1 MRFFYTQ
8 LFVFLFTCQ
17 FCMSATHDRI
27 NVLNTFKAWCD
38 HKQIPKLPSTSI
50 LLEEPEYFLFSPASK
65 VQKAMQEWD
74 STYPETGYMIQFCF
88 REKWKKG
95 VIHQVNVYLTL

>member
-1 MRFFYTQ
+1 MNY
-8 LFVFLFTCQ
+8 
-17 FCMSATHDRI
+17 
-27 NVLNTFKAWCD
+27 
-38 HKQIPKLPSTSI
+38 TSI

-88 REKWKKG
+88 RGEMEKGCNSSSKRLLNF
-95 VIHQVNVYLTL
+95 VA